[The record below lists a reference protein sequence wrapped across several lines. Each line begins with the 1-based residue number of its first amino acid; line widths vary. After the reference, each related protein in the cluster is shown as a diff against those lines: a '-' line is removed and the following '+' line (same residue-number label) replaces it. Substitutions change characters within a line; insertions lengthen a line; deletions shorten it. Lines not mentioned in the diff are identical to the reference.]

1 MEPRQFTRGYV
12 LLNPPINTA
21 ANMLQRNR
29 DHSVADAPD
38 EDRRVTLFH
47 PASMEPR
54 PFNLGDVG
62 AARLLGLQW
71 LRFNGA
77 ATIQSRRRQ
86 GGRGCDHLRH
96 ASMEPRPFS
105 RGDHN
110 VLHRYVRCVLA
121 SMEPRP
127 FSRGDSLY
135 DSTTVTDFSG
145 AECLTRTLTCAG
157 KLWFAWRSFQPLTGS
172 ILPSKLRALPIWQM
186 HHRTARIPTPF
197 PIAPHRRHYHITV
210 RPPSPPVPP
219 ASAACP
225 TYSASQSPAHVLD
238 RCLLSV
244 PCPP

>member
-105 RGDHN
+105 RGD
-110 VLHRYVRCVLA
+110 V
-121 SMEPRP
+121 PRRMIRMTP
-127 FSRGDSLY
+127 LSSLQWSRDHSVAETTMC
-135 DSTTVTDFSG
+135 STV
-145 AECLTRTLTCAG
+145 
-157 KLWFAWRSFQPLTGS
+157 
-172 ILPSKLRALPIWQM
+172 M
-186 HHRTARIPTPF
+186 
-197 PIAPHRRHYHITV
+197 
-210 RPPSPPVPP
+210 
-219 ASAACP
+219 SAA
-225 TYSASQSPAHVLD
+225 SWLQWSRDH
-238 RCLLSV
+238 SV
-244 PCPP
+244 AETGQRFRDCA